1 MAVKVRNVRNAK
13 KAKLW
18 DEQDDAAL
26 LTLLRRKIK
35 DVNVALRECETPYER
50 TRLRKQR
57 DHYKAML
64 GKVETGSYNGDI
76 IFNELKASAALH
88 QEQALSSR
96 AHASV
101 RGGKVYNKSYDPMD
115 FDYEAAFRKKRYFG
129 VSLPIIMTVLSLLLI
144 ATFIIGF
151 LLPSDISDK
160 VATTIYD
167 STGID
172 LDFRTFFIYRLGPTA
187 DGNVIDIT
195 IPNDGNWPRG
205 VYSEDNDVWDEYA
218 SQGLPYVD
226 INNGTTPE
234 TISLYGDFGVTAIY
248 IDTADIVKAWFRT
261 KMLSKVRL
269 DFLEDMQFFKG
280 NSYYYEIF
288 LSGTKADDLVIKQD
302 ENGQFDFGTIYNH
315 IGVYGTII
323 FVIVAFLMSIVLF
336 IMNLVRIFT
345 YTSRR
350 IHGTT
355 FFAMFISL
363 LAMICPALASCEGTA
378 LGTSFANYFTGLY
391 GTNDFIGNKSVTTGL
406 TITFILPAALCLV
419 MLILPLL
426 FKNRYKK
433 LPTRL
438 PKGNKIHDPFTR
450 DKK

>member
-35 DVNVALRECETPYER
+35 DVNIALRECETPYER

-76 IFNELKASAALH
+76 LFNELKASAALH

-101 RGGKVYNKSYDPMD
+101 RGGKIYNKSYDPMD

-129 VSLPIIMTVLSLLLI
+129 VALPIFMTILSLLLV
-144 ATFIIGF
+144 AVFVIGF
-151 LLPSDISDK
+151 FLPSEINDK
-160 VATTIYD
+160 IYD
-167 STGID
+167 TTG
-172 LDFRTFFIYRLGPTA
+172 LDFRTYVVYRLGETS
-187 DGNVIDIT
+187 DGNIIDLSID
-195 IPNDGNWPRG
+195 NDGNWPRG
-205 VYSEDNDVWDEYA
+205 LYDDLQEEYIDNNE
-218 SQGLPYVD
+218 PYKD
-226 INNGTTPE
+226 GYDNIPE
-234 TISLYGDFGVTAIY
+234 KVSLRTMGYEALY
-248 IDTADIVKAWFRT
+248 IDTADIIKAWFRT

-269 DFLEDMQFFKG
+269 DFIEDLQFFKG
-280 NSYYYEIF
+280 NSTYYELF
-288 LSGTKADDLVIKQD
+288 LSGDKMDALVIKKNS
-302 ENGQFDFGTIYNH
+302 EGQYDIGTIYNH
-315 IGVYGTII
+315 IGVYGTIMFLI
-323 FVIVAFLMSIVLF
+323 ASFLMSLVLL
-336 IMNLVRIFT
+336 IINIIRIFT

-355 FFAMFISL
+355 LFTMFVCL
-363 LAMICPALASCEGTA
+363 LAMISPALASCEGTA
-378 LGTSFANYFTGLY
+378 LGTSFVNYFAGLN
-391 GTNDFIGNKSVTTGL
+391 GVTAFVNTKSATAGV
-406 TITFILPAALCLV
+406 TITFILPAAFCLL
-419 MLILPLL
+419 MMILPFL

-438 PKGNKIHDPFTR
+438 PKGNKIHDPFNR
-450 DKK
+450 EKK

>member
-35 DVNVALRECETPYER
+35 DVNIALRECETPYER

-88 QEQALSSR
+88 QEQALASR

-129 VSLPIIMTVLSLLLI
+129 VSLPIVMTILSLILI
-144 ATFIIGF
+144 ASFIIGF
-151 LLPSDISDK
+151 FLPSDINDK
-160 VATTIYD
+160 IAETT
-167 STGID
+167 T
-172 LDFRTFFIYRLGPTA
+172 LDFRTFFVYRLGETE
-187 DGNVIDIT
+187 DGNVVDIT
-195 IPNDGNWPRG
+195 VPNDGNWPRG
-205 VYSEDNDVWDEYA
+205 LYTENSNFADFYLEDRK
-218 SQGLPYVD
+218 PYVID
-226 INNGTTPE
+226 GDTPE
-234 TISLYGDFGVTAIY
+234 TVSLYANCGCTAIY
-248 IDTADIVKAWFRT
+248 IDTSDIIKAWFKT

-269 DFLEDMQFFKG
+269 DFLEDLQFFKG
-280 NSYYYEIF
+280 SSFYYELF
-288 LSGTKADDLVIKQD
+288 LSGTKANDLVIKQD
-302 ENGQFDFGTIYNH
+302 EKGQFDFGTIYNH
-315 IGVYGTII
+315 IGVYGTIMFLI
-323 FVIVAFLMSIVLF
+323 AAFLMSIVLF
-336 IMNLVRIFT
+336 IINFIRIFT
-345 YTSRR
+345 FTSRR

-355 FFAMFISL
+355 FFTMFVSL
-363 LAMICPALASCEGTA
+363 LAMLCPALASCEGTA
-378 LGTSFANYFTGLY
+378 LGTSFSNYFTCLNGAENFV
-391 GTNDFIGNKSVTTGL
+391 TNNKATAGVT
-406 TITFILPAALCLV
+406 IIFILPAALCLV
-419 MLILPLL
+419 LLILPFL

>member
-35 DVNVALRECETPYER
+35 DVNIALRECETPYER

-96 AHASV
+96 AYASV
-101 RGGKVYNKSYDPMD
+101 KGGKVYNKSYDPMD

-129 VSLPIIMTVLSLLLI
+129 VSLPIIMTILSLILV

-151 LLPSDISDK
+151 FLPSDIND
-160 VATTIYD
+160 TI
-167 STGID
+167 SNKTG
-172 LDFRTFFIYRLGPTA
+172 LDFRTFMIYRLGEDQ

-205 VYSEDNDVWDEYA
+205 IYSNDELVTDFVEP
-218 SQGLPYVD
+218 GLPYMID
-226 INNGTTPE
+226 GNIPE
-234 TISLYGDFGVTAIY
+234 TISLYADCDCDAIY
-248 IDTADIVKAWFRT
+248 IDTADIIKAWFKT
-261 KMLSKVRL
+261 KMLAKVRL

-280 NSYYYEIF
+280 TSYYYTIF
-288 LSGTKADDLVIKQD
+288 LSGTKADGLVIKQD
-302 ENGQFDFGTIYNH
+302 DKGQFDMGVIYNH
-315 IGVYGTII
+315 LGVYGTII
-323 FVIVAFLMSIVLF
+323 YLIVAFLMSVVLL
-336 IMNLVRIFT
+336 IINIVRIFT

-350 IHGTT
+350 PHGTT
-355 FFAMFISL
+355 LFTMLICA
-363 LAMICPALASCEGTA
+363 LAMISPALASCVGTA
-378 LGTSFANYFTGLY
+378 LGDSINSYFTGLN
-391 GTNDFIGNKSVTTGL
+391 GAEVFVTNDTATIGVTL
-406 TITFILPAALCLV
+406 IFILPAALCLV
-419 MLILPLL
+419 MAILPLL

-438 PKGNKIHDPFTR
+438 PKGNKIHDPFIR
-450 DKK
+450 EKK

>member
-35 DVNVALRECETPYER
+35 DVNIALRECETPYER

-129 VSLPIIMTVLSLLLI
+129 VSLPIVMTILSLVLM
-144 ATFIIGF
+144 ASFIIGF
-151 LLPSDISDK
+151 FLPSDVNDK
-160 VATTIYD
+160 IAETT
-167 STGID
+167 T
-172 LDFRTFFIYRLGPTA
+172 LDFRTFFVYRLGETA
-187 DGNVIDIT
+187 DGDVVDIT

-205 VYSEDNDVWDEYA
+205 LYTENDNFIDFYLDDRK
-218 SQGLPYVD
+218 PYVID
-226 INNGTTPE
+226 GNTPE
-234 TISLYGDFGVTAIY
+234 TVSLFGDCGCTAIY
-248 IDTADIVKAWFRT
+248 IDTSDIIKAWFKT
-261 KMLSKVRL
+261 KMLAKVRL
-269 DFLEDMQFFKG
+269 DFLEDLQFFKG
-280 NSYYYEIF
+280 SSFYYELF

-302 ENGQFDFGTIYNH
+302 EQGQFDFGTIYNH
-315 IGVYGTII
+315 IGVYGTIMFLI
-323 FVIVAFLMSIVLF
+323 ASFLMSVVLF
-336 IMNLVRIFT
+336 IINFVRIFT
-345 YTSRR
+345 FTSRR

-355 FFAMFISL
+355 LFTLFVSF
-363 LAMICPALASCEGTA
+363 LAMLCPALASCEGTA
-378 LGTSFANYFTGLY
+378 LGTSFSNYFTGLN
-391 GTNDFIGNKSVTTGL
+391 GTEAFVANNAASAGVTL
-406 TITFILPAALCLV
+406 IFILPAVLCLI
-419 MLILPLL
+419 MLILPFL

-438 PKGNKIHDPFTR
+438 PKGNKIHDPFNR
-450 DKK
+450 NK